1 MIKQIFK
8 IIWIE
13 RKTNTWILLELIL
26 VFCILW
32 FCTDYLFFTAK
43 RYFQPQGFD
52 IEHTYRINISA
63 KDEGR
68 EVLGTGTDE
77 DKNKM
82 LEDIWTIYDRIKQ
95 YPAVEYISFSQSAYP
110 YSGSWSSTNI
120 MQDSVAV
127 NVQIKKVTPEFFSV
141 FKINIISGI
150 PFTWE
155 NSVAGRA
162 VIVSADK
169 DNLLGKQSPEK
180 IQYINQ
186 DKDNKEDKENVIGV
200 ANRSKRSEFEEYN
213 AIAYYPLKKDNQ
225 FTARYREICVRVKPE
240 AYKNFSEQFTKDMR
254 SQLELGHY
262 YLSSVTSIEEDRE
275 GYMGWNGYSDNFKS
289 IYSISTFLIINIF
302 LGVVGTFWFRV
313 QSRRSEIGLRIAMG
327 STKKG
332 VKKMFISETFL
343 LLLLASVVAS
353 IICVNISIG
362 DILKDINLPVP
373 DRGEEGKIEIIQ
385 QFINYGITFVF
396 LAIIAFVA
404 VWYPASKAAKIQ
416 PAAAL
421 KDE

>member
-13 RKTNTWILLELIL
+13 RKTNAWILLELIL

-52 IEHTYRINISA
+52 IEHTYNINISA

-68 EVLGTGTDE
+68 EILSSGSDE

-95 YPAVEYISFSQSAYP
+95 YPAIEYVSYSSAAYP
-110 YSGSWSSTNI
+110 YSGSWSSSNI
-120 MQDSVAV
+120 MQDSVEV
-127 NVQIKKVTPEFFSV
+127 NVQIKRITPEFFKV

-155 NSVAGRA
+155 NSISGRP
-162 VIVSADK
+162 VIISADK
-169 DNLLGKQSPEK
+169 NDLFGKRNPENVK
-180 IQYINQ
+180 FINR
-186 DKDNKEDKENVIGV
+186 DKDNKENNDNVIGV
-200 ANRSKRSEFEEYN
+200 ANKSKRSEFEEYN
-213 AIAYYPLKKDNQ
+213 AITYYPLKKDNQ
-225 FTARYREICVRVKPE
+225 FTARHREICVRVKPE
-240 AYKNFSEQFTKDMR
+240 ADKNFSEQFTKDMR
-254 SQLELGHY
+254 NQLELGHY
-262 YLSSVTSIEEDRE
+262 YLSSVTSIDKDRE
-275 GYMGWNGYSDNFKS
+275 SYMGWTGYSDNFKS
-289 IYSISTFLIINIF
+289 IYSISSFLIINIF
-302 LGVVGTFWFRV
+302 LGIVGTFWFRI
-313 QSRRSEIGLRIAMG
+313 QSRRCEIGLRIAMG
-327 STKKG
+327 STKGG
-332 VKKMFISETFL
+332 VKRMFISETFSL
-343 LLLLASVVAS
+343 LFLASLVAT

-373 DRGEEGKIEIIQ
+373 DRGEEKVEIIQ
-385 QFINYGITFVF
+385 HFINYGITFIF
-396 LAIIAFVA
+396 LAAITFIA
-404 VWYPASKAAKIQ
+404 VWYPASKAAKTQ
-416 PAAAL
+416 PAEAL

>member
-13 RKTNTWILLELIL
+13 RKTNAWILLELIL

-52 IEHTYRINISA
+52 IEHTYNINISA

-68 EVLGTGTDE
+68 EILSSGSDE

-95 YPAVEYISFSQSAYP
+95 YPAIEYVSYSSAAYP
-110 YSGSWSSTNI
+110 YSGSWSSSNI
-120 MQDSVAV
+120 MQDSVEV
-127 NVQIKKVTPEFFSV
+127 NVQIKRITPEFFKV

-155 NSVAGRA
+155 NSISGRP
-162 VIVSADK
+162 VIISADK
-169 DNLLGKQSPEK
+169 NDLFGKQNPENVK
-180 IQYINQ
+180 FINR
-186 DKDNKEDKENVIGV
+186 DKDNKENNDNVIGV
-200 ANRSKRSEFEEYN
+200 ANKSKRSEFEEYN
-213 AIAYYPLKKDNQ
+213 AITYYPLKKDNQ
-225 FTARYREICVRVKPE
+225 STARHREICVRVKPE
-240 AYKNFSEQFTKDMR
+240 ADKNFSEQFTKDMR
-254 SQLELGHY
+254 NQLELGHY
-262 YLSSVTSIEEDRE
+262 YLSSVTSIDKDRE
-275 GYMGWNGYSDNFKS
+275 SYMGWTGYSDNFKS
-289 IYSISTFLIINIF
+289 IYSISSFLIINIF
-302 LGVVGTFWFRV
+302 LGIVGTFWFRI

-327 STKKG
+327 STKGG
-332 VKKMFISETFL
+332 VKRMFISETFSL
-343 LLLLASVVAS
+343 LFLASLVAA

-373 DRGEEGKIEIIQ
+373 DRGEEKVEIIQ
-385 QFINYGITFVF
+385 HFINYGITFIF
-396 LAIIAFVA
+396 LAAITFIA
-404 VWYPASKAAKIQ
+404 VWYPASKGAKTQ

>member
-13 RKTNTWILLELIL
+13 RKTNAWILLELIL

-32 FCTDYLFFTAK
+32 FCTDYLYFTVK

-52 IEHTYRINISA
+52 IEHTYRINIST

-77 DKNKM
+77 EKNKM
-82 LEDIWTIYDRIKQ
+82 LEDIWTIYDRIKRH
-95 YPAVEYISFSQSAYP
+95 PAIEYVSYSNSAYP
-110 YSGSWSSTNI
+110 YSGSWSSTSI
-120 MQDSVAV
+120 MQDSVEV
-127 NVQIKKVTPEFFSV
+127 NLQIKRVTPEFFNV
-141 FKINIISGI
+141 FKINIVSGI

-155 NSVAGRA
+155 NSIADKS
-162 VIVSADK
+162 VIISADK
-169 DNLLGKQSPEK
+169 DNLFGKQSPEK
-180 IQYINQ
+180 IQYINRDR
-186 DKDNKEDKENVIGV
+186 DKKEDKENVIGV
-200 ANRSKRSEFEEYN
+200 ANRSKRSEFEDYN
-213 AIAYYPLKKDNQ
+213 AIAYNPIKKDNQ
-225 FTARYREICVRVKPE
+225 AIARYREICIRVRPE
-240 AYKNFSEQFTKDMR
+240 ADKNFPEQFTKDMR

-262 YLSSVTSIEEDRE
+262 YLSSVTPIEEDRE
-275 GYMGWNGYSDNFKS
+275 NYMGWNGYSDNFKS

-327 STKKG
+327 STKRG
-332 VKKMFISETFL
+332 VKRMFISETFSL
-343 LLLLASVVAS
+343 LFLASFVAS

-362 DILKDINLPVP
+362 DILKDINLPAP
-373 DRGEEGKIEIIQ
+373 DRGAEKVEIIQ
-385 QFINYGITFVF
+385 YFINYGITFVF
-396 LAIIAFVA
+396 LAVIAFVA
-404 VWYPASKAAKIQ
+404 VWYPASKAAKTQ
-416 PAAAL
+416 PAEAL